1 MIQDISEF
9 FIDSRSPL
17 WTSISTMPSEAW
29 LYQLIEVSIWQNVLT
44 TSFNSILFL
53 LGGYW
58 TKDEYQSVGVF
69 AWDGSPFGSVPLR
82 QCYLQVIWIIKKTFS
97 VSQIVGIP
105 PPWFFQHSYRK
116 LSQWDQLLL
125 VVLQLPQEGGSH
137 QLKGQLRSL
146 LSGDSLPTTV

>member
-17 WTSISTMPSEAW
+17 WTSISTTPSEAW

-69 AWDGSPFGSVPLR
+69 CLGWQPIWFSASKRVWSPSDLNNKEDSFCPSDCRNSSTMLLTTHIQKALSVWPAPAFGAPASGKWR
-82 QCYLQVIWIIKKTFS
+82 
-97 VSQIVGIP
+97 IP
-105 PPWFFQHSYRK
+105 PA
-116 LSQWDQLLL
+116 
-125 VVLQLPQEGGSH
+125 E
-137 QLKGQLRSL
+137 RSAKKFTL
-146 LSGDSLPTTV
+146 WL